1 VNLKLNQNEDSFNRQ
16 RKQFNRIRWMNVGW
30 QERQP
35 PHVETLA
42 VWAVTAFIVLINLD
56 DFFSEQIRPVLLTA
70 GLASVVLSGVLWLRW
85 RKKPHNWPDLIADE
99 LVSYLPTYP
108 DAFARLQQS
117 VLKDGHLDPKVLD
130 EWVKE
135 EERAI
140 RDKQQALNRR
150 EFAFTL
156 RKICHETED
165 RHHDDARHP

>member
-1 VNLKLNQNEDSFNRQ
+1 MNLNLNRTEDTFDRQ
-16 RKQFNRIRWMNVGW
+16 RKQFNRIRWMNIGW
-30 QERQP
+30 LERHP

-85 RKKPHNWPDLIADE
+85 RNKPHNWADLIADE
-99 LVSYLPTYP
+99 LVSYLPTDP

-117 VLKDGHLDPKVLD
+117 VLKDGQLDPKVLD
-130 EWVKE
+130 EWVKAE
-135 EERAI
+135 ECAI
-140 RDKQQALNRR
+140 QYKEQALNRR
-150 EFAFTL
+150 EFAFTS
-156 RKICHETED
+156 RKMGHETED